1 MNYNSALNLA
11 SKILSKRFIK
21 TAQLDSEIILSKI
34 VNLNRAQLLTNLDKK
49 LSNQQLKN
57 FKNLIERRK
66 KREPVAY
73 ILNKKEF
80 WKKNFQVNSDVL
92 IPRPDTEVL
101 VEQVL
106 KYLPLHSSKSILEIG
121 TGSGCII
128 LSVLAERKKCYA
140 KAIDISKK
148 ALKVANC
155 NAKIQHLKNRIEF
168 IYSSIDKFYVGK
180 YDIILSNP
188 PYIKSTS
195 IKSLGDEIRFY
206 EPKIALDGGY
216 DGYSLI
222 REVVKKSSYLIKT
235 GGKLFLEIG
244 YEQIYEVK
252 KLLKENQFYV
262 NNVAK
267 DLRKI
272 NRCIVSTKV

>member
-1 MNYNSALNLA
+1 M
-11 SKILSKRFIK
+11 FIK

>member
-49 LSNQQLKN
+49 LSYQQLKN

-244 YEQIYEVK
+244 HEQIYEVK

-267 DLRKI
+267 DLKNI